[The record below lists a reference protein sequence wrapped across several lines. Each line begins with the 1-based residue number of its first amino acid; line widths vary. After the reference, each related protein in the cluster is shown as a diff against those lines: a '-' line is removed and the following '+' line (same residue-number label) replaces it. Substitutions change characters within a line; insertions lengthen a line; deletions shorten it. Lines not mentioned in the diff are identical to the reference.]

1 MSLSGDIKDC
11 LNGAIDLHVHTL
23 PDVMPRII
31 DDIKMAKIVK
41 DMGMGGF
48 VIKSHYLP
56 TAERAE
62 IVTSIIDNVK
72 VIGGIVLNSSVG
84 GINPTAV
91 EISARSNARIVWM
104 PTADSENEF
113 SRWRS
118 PEENAP
124 YWAQIR
130 QELRAKGL
138 STNPI
143 SIWQREGKLKEEV
156 YKVLDIIAEYD
167 LVLATGHLSPEEGI
181 KLIEEARK
189 RKVRKI
195 LVTHPDFPST
205 KYSLQQQR
213 NLASMGIY
221 LERCFSTAYTGKV
234 SWEEMMKAIKETG
247 EMNIISTDLGQI
259 NSPLPTE
266 GFRMFIEKLIKH
278 NFPLKLIQRMAI
290 DNPSKLVL

>member
-113 SRWRS
+113 SRWRN